1 MMPGGDGSN
10 TTLFSTPRHNGC
22 IGRDTSLQNLVPSQ
36 ETASVIVEELFDT
49 VYQIALQLVYIGQML
64 VFHSLLTFRTGLP
77 SRFAG
82 LITSYMNVF
91 GREKFHDFRQY
102 ILQKGE
108 SFFITDTEIGVLV
121 RFSRTG

>member
-1 MMPGGDGSN
+1 MTGGYGSN
-10 TTLFSTPRHNGC
+10 PTFFSTPGHNSS
-22 IGRDTSLQNLVPSQ
+22 IGSYTSLQDLVPSQ
-36 ETASVIVEELFDT
+36 QMTAVGIEELLNA
-49 VYQIALQLVYIGQML
+49 VYQVALQLVYIGQML

>member
-1 MMPGGDGSN
+1 M
-10 TTLFSTPRHNGC
+10 T
-22 IGRDTSLQNLVPSQ
+22 
-36 ETASVIVEELFDT
+36 SVIVQELLNA
-49 VYQIALQLVYIGQML
+49 VYQVALQLVYIGKML
-64 VFHSLLTFRTGLP
+64 VFHSLLTFRADLP
-77 SRFAG
+77 SRLSG
-82 LITSYMNVF
+82 LIATDMNVF

>member
-1 MMPGGDGSN
+1 M
-10 TTLFSTPRHNGC
+10 
-22 IGRDTSLQNLVPSQ
+22 
-36 ETASVIVEELFDT
+36 IVEELFDT

-82 LITSYMNVF
+82 LITSYMNDYSEGKVPY
-91 GREKFHDFRQY
+91 FRQY